1 MLDFDLIY
9 HFGYHDALLVDF
21 CFRSLSTPL
30 FFFWLAGVYCR
41 I

>member
-30 FFFWLAGVYCR
+30 FFFGFQVYTL
-41 I
+41 